1 MYECKKCNYVTLKK
15 SDWNKHI
22 ITKKHKKM
30 AMLTSNFDN
39 NTIIRVKSV
48 IKTNNK
54 TTEKKFVCENCGHRY
69 KFRSGLSRHE
79 MKCYKEKPTDNNIVE
94 EESIEQEMTESK
106 KVDEL
111 ETTEEER
118 IKIETVEKEVVISET
133 TMTNLMEQAN
143 KKIEEKLREKLKNEL
158 KEEQE
163 QERKRHDQEIK
174 RNQEALN
181 EVYNKLSSD
190 SKALN
195 EAFKT
200 TLMET
205 IESQVIKKQQE
216 QITDLQSMLQQS
228 IENTKETVSE
238 MLPRIGNTT
247 NITNTQMTV
256 NIFLNEECKNALN
269 LNDFLRTLDLSVD
282 DLLYT
287 SQNGYSKGIANIFV
301 KKLQDLEP
309 TERPIHCSDKDE
321 LQFYIK
327 DQNVWEKD
335 NENMKIDRSIEHIT
349 QKQIQKIKEWESGNP
364 TWQHTDKD
372 AEFYMNL
379 IKESVGGLNE
389 LDKKDN
395 FEKIKKELGINIDIS
410 DFIGDN
416 DKIDNK

>member
-30 AMLTSNFDN
+30 TMQPINLDN
-39 NTIIRVKSV
+39 NVVTSVKSV
-48 IKTNNK
+48 VKKKNK
-54 TTEKKFVCENCGHRY
+54 VNEKKFVCENCGHKY

-79 MKCYKEKPTDNNIVE
+79 MKCYKQEQTIDNDVGAPIEDEIVE
-94 EESIEQEMTESK
+94 YNKVNETEIIVK
-106 KVDEL
+106 QDIVPQ
-111 ETTEEER
+111 TTV
-118 IKIETVEKEVVISET
+118 TD
-133 TMTNLMEQAN
+133 LMEQAN
-143 KKIEEKLREKLKNEL
+143 KQMEDKLREKLKNEL
-158 KEEQE
+158 KEEHE
-163 QERKRHDQEIK
+163 EERRRHDQEIK
-174 RNQEALN
+174 RNQDALN
-181 EVYNKLSSD
+181 EVYNKLSSE

-200 TLMET
+200 TLIET
-205 IESQVIKKQQE
+205 IENQVIKKQQE

-301 KKLQDLEP
+301 KKLQDLKP
-309 TERPIHCSDKDE
+309 TERPIHCSDKDD
-321 LQFYIK
+321 LHFYIK

-349 QKQIQKIKEWESGNP
+349 QKQIQKIKEWERGNP
-364 TWQHTDKD
+364 RWQHTDKD
-372 AEFYMNL
+372 AKFYMNL

-389 LDKKDN
+389 FDKKEN

-410 DFIGDN
+410 DFIDDS

>member
-22 ITKKHKKM
+22 ITKKHKKL
-30 AMLTSNFDN
+30 AMQPTNFDN
-39 NTIIRVKSV
+39 NVVISTKSIIKVKK
-48 IKTNNK
+48 KTY
-54 TTEKKFVCENCGHRY
+54 EKKFVCENCGNRY

-79 MKCYKEKPTDNNIVE
+79 MKCYKEEPKE
-94 EESIEQEMTESK
+94 EELIEEEITEYD

-111 ETTEEER
+111 QSTDEVKTEAVFSER
-118 IKIETVEKEVVISET
+118 
-133 TMTNLMEQAN
+133 TMSNFMERAN
-143 KKIEEKLREKLKNEL
+143 KKMEEKLREKLKNEL
-158 KEEQE
+158 KEEQ
-163 QERKRHDQEIK
+163 QEERRRHDEEMK
-174 RNQEALN
+174 RNQDALN

-200 TLMET
+200 TLIET
-205 IESQVIKKQQE
+205 IENQVIKKQQE

-309 TERPIHCSDKDE
+309 TERPIHCSDKDD

-349 QKQIQKIKEWESGNP
+349 QKQIQKIKEWERGNP

-372 AEFYMNL
+372 AKFYMNL
-379 IKESVGGLNE
+379 IKEAVGGLNE
-389 LDKKDN
+389 FDKKEN

-410 DFIGDN
+410 DFIDDS
-416 DKIDNK
+416 DKIDNN

>member
-30 AMLTSNFDN
+30 AIQPTNFN
-39 NTIIRVKSV
+39 NNVVIPVKPIV
-48 IKTNNK
+48 KIKNK
-54 TTEKKFVCENCGHRY
+54 THEKKFVCENCGHRY

-79 MKCYKEKPTDNNIVE
+79 MKCYKQEPE
-94 EESIEQEMTESK
+94 EELIQEEKNESD

-111 ETTEEER
+111 ESTQQDKV
-118 IKIETVEKEVVISET
+118 KIEAVDKEAVISQT
-133 TMTNLMEQAN
+133 AMSNFMEQAN
-143 KKIEEKLREKLKNEL
+143 KKMEEKLREKLKNEL

-163 QERKRHDQEIK
+163 QERKRHDEEIK
-174 RNQEALN
+174 RNQDALN

-200 TLMET
+200 TLIET
-205 IESQVIKKQQE
+205 IENQVIRKQQE
-216 QITDLQSMLQQS
+216 QITDLQSMLQRS

-301 KKLQDLEP
+301 KKLQDLKP
-309 TERPIHCSDKDE
+309 TERPIHCSDKDD
-321 LQFYIK
+321 LHFYIK

-349 QKQIQKIKEWESGNP
+349 QKQIQKIKEWERGNP

-372 AEFYMNL
+372 AKFYMNL
-379 IKESVGGLNE
+379 IKEAVGGLNE
-389 LDKKDN
+389 FDKKEN

-410 DFIGDN
+410 DFIDDN
-416 DKIDNK
+416 DKIDNR